1 MYNGKIQSI
10 FVMFFFCVSRRLD
23 VDGLKFLMLS
33 LAKLCEGAIYQAA
46 AAIIKSSVLFERDAL
61 QNIHARTADYVRLL
75 IKKFTNSLTN
85 SDNLQDTFCVLK
97 IEICNEE
104 CTRCNFYRKKKRIKM
119 RI

>member
-1 MYNGKIQSI
+1 
-10 FVMFFFCVSRRLD
+10 
-23 VDGLKFLMLS
+23 MLS